1 MRAILLAPML
11 LAFACASAELAS
23 TEGDVHWQG
32 PPVAASY
39 AANGDLKVVVTV
51 RTGGHALVVQE
62 VERSGEVAD
71 VRLQLQ
77 MPTGDLVTQV
87 ITKLPIVIPAK
98 DLGDTGEARIWLAQG
113 DGDSQLALA
122 VER

>member
-1 MRAILLAPML
+1 MRAILLTPML
-11 LAFACASAELAS
+11 VAFACASADQAS
-23 TEGDVHWQG
+23 TIVDAGWQG
-32 PPVAASY
+32 PPVTASN
-39 AANGDLKVVVTV
+39 ATNGDLEVVVTV
-51 RTGGHALVVQE
+51 GTGGHGLVVQE

-87 ITKLPIVIPAK
+87 ITELPVVIPAK
-98 DLGDTGEARIWLAQG
+98 DLGDVGEARIWLAQG
-113 DGDSQLALA
+113 DGESSLALA